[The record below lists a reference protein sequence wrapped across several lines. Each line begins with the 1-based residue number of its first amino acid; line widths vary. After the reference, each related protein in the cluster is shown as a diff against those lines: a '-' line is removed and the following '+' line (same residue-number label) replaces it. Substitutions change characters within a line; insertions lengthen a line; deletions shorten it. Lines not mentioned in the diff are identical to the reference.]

1 MVLEVEKEDIKHI
14 GNTMSADNDGNTC
27 IICDGDTYHL
37 EVILLRSI
45 LKCFG
50 EEYKIL
56 SEEDFVWHE
65 DDPMEEWDI
74 EIKTNLPFDKVLEIK

>member
-1 MVLEVEKEDIKHI
+1 MVVEVEKDDIKRI
-14 GNTMSADNDGNTC
+14 GNTMSADDDGNTC
-27 IICDGDTYHL
+27 IICNGETSHI

-65 DDPMEEWDI
+65 DDTMEEWGI